1 MADRT
6 EQYLIAYDKQG
17 NEVARGNKGED
28 TIVINNLAPATHYDE
43 GDYKVAW
50 ATDTGVS
57 AKVNLPAFD
66 TKDRVMESFK
76 VLSDVIGVHGDVI
89 TVAVTDI
96 NPSDTTNR
104 DIEVD
109 SDNENIVTVKPNKE
123 AGKFDLTLNGVGQA
137 NLSWKSADGGAKAL
151 TKVTATNKL
160 LDGFSVVPYQVN
172 DEAGKQTTVEV
183 TDFQPADPD
192 LVDIT
197 VSSEDEKIAKVSEGN
212 DKNSYVIDL
221 LSEGQTQISFVDRPS
236 GTTFELPVMVTA
248 KSEPQSETKSESASA
263 NQPASASASASES
276 ASASTSAS
284 TSASQPASASQFAS
298 QPASAS
304 TGASQSASASESAS
318 ASQSATSTSQAD
330 TNN

>member
-43 GDYKVAW
+43 GAYKVAW

-57 AKVNLPAFD
+57 AKVDLPAFD

-96 NPSDTTNR
+96 NPIDTTNR

-160 LDGFSVVPYQVN
+160 LGGFSVVPYQVN
-172 DEAGKQTTVEV
+172 DEAGKQATVEV
-183 TDFQPADPD
+183 TNFQPADPD

-197 VSSEDEKIAKVSEGN
+197 VTSEDEKIAKVSEGM

-236 GTTFELPVMVTA
+236 GTTFELPVVVTA
-248 KSEPQSETKSESASA
+248 KSETQSETESE
-263 NQPASASASASES
+263 SASASES
-276 ASASTSAS
+276 ATASQSASASAVD
-284 TSASQPASASQFAS
+284 SQPASASN
-298 QPASAS
+298 
-304 TGASQSASASESAS
+304 GASQSASASESAS
-318 ASQSATSTSQAD
+318 ASQSASASSQVN
-330 TNN
+330 TNK

>member
-263 NQPASASASASES
+263 SASASES
-276 ASASTSAS
+276 AS
-284 TSASQPASASQFAS
+284 AS

>member
-1 MADRT
+1 MTDRT

-89 TVAVTDI
+89 TVAITDI
-96 NPSDTTNR
+96 TPSDTTNR

-137 NLSWKSADGGAKAL
+137 NLSWKSADGGAKAV

-197 VSSEDEKIAKVSEGN
+197 VSSEDEKIAKVSA
-212 DKNSYVIDL
+212 DKDKYSYVIDL

-236 GTTFELPVMVTA
+236 GTTFELPVVVTA
-248 KSEPQSETKSESASA
+248 KSETQSETKSASTSAS
-263 NQPASASASASES
+263 QPASESASES
-276 ASASTSAS
+276 ASASQPASAS
-284 TSASQPASASQFAS
+284 TSASQPASA
-298 QPASAS
+298 PAN
-304 TGASQSASASESAS
+304 ASESAS
-318 ASQSATSTSQAD
+318 ASASTSTSTSQAD
-330 TNN
+330 TNK

>member
-89 TVAVTDI
+89 TVEITDI
-96 NPSDTTNR
+96 TPSDTTNR

-137 NLSWKSADGGAKAL
+137 NLSWKSADGGAKAV

-172 DEAGKQTTVEV
+172 GEAGKQTTVEV

-248 KSEPQSETKSESASA
+248 KSETQSETKSESASA
-263 NQPASASASASES
+263 SESANASQPANASQSVSASQPANASES
-276 ASASTSAS
+276 ASEPASAS
-284 TSASQPASASQFAS
+284 TSASQPASD
-298 QPASAS
+298 SAS
-304 TGASQSASASESAS
+304 TS
-318 ASQSATSTSQAD
+318 TSTSQAD
-330 TNN
+330 TNK

>member
-1 MADRT
+1 MTDRT

-137 NLSWKSADGGAKAL
+137 NLSWKSADGGAKAV

-197 VSSEDEKIAKVSEGN
+197 VSSGDENIAKVSEGN

-221 LSEGQTQISFVDRPS
+221 LSAGQTQISFVDRPS
-236 GTTFELPVMVTA
+236 GTTFELPVVVTA
-248 KSEPQSETKSESASA
+248 KIETQSETKSESASA
-263 NQPASASASASES
+263 SESASESASAGQPASASTSASQPASDSASASASASES
-276 ASASTSAS
+276 ASASAS
-284 TSASQPASASQFAS
+284 TSN
-298 QPASAS
+298 
-304 TGASQSASASESAS
+304 
-318 ASQSATSTSQAD
+318 STSQAD
-330 TNN
+330 TNK

>member
-43 GDYKVAW
+43 GAYKVAW

-57 AKVNLPAFD
+57 AKVDLPAFD

-89 TVAVTDI
+89 TVAITDI

-172 DEAGKQTTVEV
+172 DEAGKQATVEV
-183 TDFQPADPD
+183 TNFQPADPD

-197 VSSEDEKIAKVSEGN
+197 VSSEDENIAKVSEGK

-236 GTTFELPVMVTA
+236 GTTFELPVVVTA
-248 KSEPQSETKSESASA
+248 KSEPQSETKSESANASQPANASA
-263 NQPASASASASES
+263 NASEPASASASAGQPASES
-276 ASASTSAS
+276 ASDSTG
-284 TSASQPASASQFAS
+284 ASQPASAS
-298 QPASAS
+298 
-304 TGASQSASASESAS
+304 E
-318 ASQSATSTSQAD
+318 SATSTSQAN
-330 TNN
+330 TNK

>member
-6 EQYLIAYDKQG
+6 EQYLIAYDSKG

-28 TIVINNLAPATHYDE
+28 TIVIDNLVPATHYDK
-43 GDYKVAW
+43 GAYKVAW

-57 AKVNLPAFD
+57 AKVDLPAFD

-96 NPSDTTNR
+96 NPIDTTNR

-172 DEAGKQTTVEV
+172 DEAGKQATVEV

-197 VSSEDEKIAKVSEGN
+197 VTSEDEKIAKVSEGM

-236 GTTFELPVMVTA
+236 GTTFELPVVVTA
-248 KSEPQSETKSESASA
+248 KSETQSETKSESASA
-263 NQPASASASASES
+263 SESDTASQPASDSASAGQPASASAN
-276 ASASTSAS
+276 ASASTS
-284 TSASQPASASQFAS
+284 
-298 QPASAS
+298 
-304 TGASQSASASESAS
+304 
-318 ASQSATSTSQAD
+318 TSTSQAN
-330 TNN
+330 TNK

>member
-28 TIVINNLAPATHYDE
+28 TIVINNLVPATHYDK
-43 GDYKVAW
+43 GAYKVAW

-57 AKVNLPAFD
+57 AKVDLPAFD

-96 NPSDTTNR
+96 NPIDTTNR

-160 LDGFSVVPYQVN
+160 LGGFSVVPYQVN
-172 DEAGKQTTVEV
+172 DEAGKQATVEV
-183 TDFQPADPD
+183 TNFQPADPD

-197 VSSEDEKIAKVSEGN
+197 VTSEDEKIAKVSEGK

-236 GTTFELPVMVTA
+236 GTTFELPVVVTA
-248 KSEPQSETKSESASA
+248 KSETQSETESESATAS
-263 NQPASASASASES
+263 QPASASASASE
-276 ASASTSAS
+276 
-284 TSASQPASASQFAS
+284 
-298 QPASAS
+298 PASAS
-304 TGASQSASASESAS
+304 TGASESAS
-318 ASQSATSTSQAD
+318 DSTVASQSATSTSQAG
-330 TNN
+330 TNK